1 MRIEFEIV
9 KREVH
14 TFDLDDTETSK
25 FLRWQLEQDGL
36 EEKEIFNYL
45 QQRDLNRQVIH
56 FQSEYENMISV
67 DDDDEE

>member
-56 FQSEYENMISV
+56 FQSEYENMISM

>member
-67 DDDDEE
+67 DDDDDE